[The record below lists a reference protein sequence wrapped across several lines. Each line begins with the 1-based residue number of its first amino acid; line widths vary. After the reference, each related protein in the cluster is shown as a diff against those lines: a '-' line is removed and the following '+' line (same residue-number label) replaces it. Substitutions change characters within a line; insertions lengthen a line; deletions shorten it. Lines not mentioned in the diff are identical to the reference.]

1 MDDTKLISELRSIYS
16 RLGIL
21 LAEHDKQA
29 NVLSVV
35 KSRDG
40 WQQVMDHYKK
50 YHPRAFPKVLSTLK
64 EAKKIQARLKEGF
77 SVEDLIE
84 AIDGCHRSEYHQ
96 GQNDQNK
103 KYDSLELI
111 VRDGSKVQQ
120 FIEINRTSGNELPP
134 VSDRAMNGH
143 RLLAGMDENA

>member
-1 MDDTKLISELRSIYS
+1 MDDPKLIQELRSIYS

-21 LAEHDKQA
+21 LAEHDSKT
-29 NVLSVV
+29 SISTVV

-40 WQQVMDHYKK
+40 WQQVMDHYKA

-64 EAKKIQARLKEGF
+64 EVKKIQARLKEGF

-96 GQNDQNK
+96 GQNDQGK

-120 FIEINRTSGNELPP
+120 FIEINRTSGNELPQ
-134 VSDRAMNGH
+134 VSERAMNGH
-143 RLLAGMDENA
+143 RLLAGMDE

>member
-21 LAEHDKQA
+21 LAEHDKQT

-96 GQNDQNK
+96 GQNDQCK